1 MNAHEEFE
9 AYKKLRHT
17 FDQKD
22 ETGFISTHPLG
33 IDFETTERGL
43 FLPAETD
50 VVYKLF
56 KDALASGF
64 LDAQSPF
71 VDAGSGDARVNHIAA
86 LLGVRT
92 SIGIEYAPAIVEK
105 SIKQTH
111 EFEQAGILSPGRV
124 TIIQGDFTDTNTYA
138 RHGIDVRD
146 IGTFFNYVNSWR
158 GLLDFIETHAA
169 IGTKLIL
176 TDEQFN
182 VSNRVIE
189 AIDAHP
195 SLVIKDTIKYVY
207 DKKLDVAERLTDARI
222 QELQKIDPTIDAQ
235 HMHLDASPEGRFTIV
250 DMPYRVVTVYL
261 CEKVK
266 NI

>member
-1 MNAHEEFE
+1 MNADTQLH
-9 AYKKLRHT
+9 AYKKLRQK

-22 ETGFISTHPLG
+22 ASGFISTHPLG

-50 VVYKLF
+50 VVYHIF
-56 KDALASGF
+56 KDTIASGF

-92 SIGIEYAPAIVEK
+92 SIGVEYAPNIVEK
-105 SIKQTH
+105 SIKQTQ
-111 EFEQAGILSPGRV
+111 EFEKAGILSPDRV

-138 RHGIDVRD
+138 RHGIDVRN
-146 IGTFFNYVNSWR
+146 IGTFFNYVNGWK
-158 GLLDFIETHAA
+158 GLLDFMQTHAA
-169 IGTKLIL
+169 VGTKLIL
-176 TDEQFN
+176 IDEQFN
-182 VSNRVIE
+182 ISNRIVE

-195 SLVIKDTIKYVY
+195 SLTIKDTIKYVY
-207 DKKLDVAERLTDARI
+207 NKKLDVAERLTDARI
-222 QELQKIDPTIDAQ
+222 QELQKIDPTIDTQ
-235 HMHLDASPEGRFTIV
+235 HMHLDASPDGRFTIV

-261 CEKVK
+261 CEK
-266 NI
+266 IS